1 MDTDMLNINTLGELK
16 ASGHQY
22 KTVKEELRINLLEKL
37 SNNETIFEGII
48 GYEKTVIPQIQ
59 NAILSKHDFILLG
72 LRGQAK
78 TRLVRNLIH
87 LFDEYIPVIKG
98 SPLNEHPYHPLTKYG
113 KNKLD
118 TMGDDT
124 PIEWLHKDF
133 RYNEKLATPDVTM
146 ADMIGDIDPIKAANR
161 RLEYSDE
168 EVIHYGLIPRSNRGV
183 FAINELPDLQAR
195 IQVGL
200 LNILEENDIQ
210 VRGFPVR
217 IPMDILM
224 VFTANPEDYT
234 NRGNI
239 ITPLKDRINSQIL
252 THYPDEL
259 EEAIK
264 ITEQEAWVHRE
275 EEVIIPQV
283 FKELVEEIAFEA
295 RECEFVDQ
303 ASGVS
308 ARMTISIM
316 ENLIS
321 NAERRKVKLGDQE
334 LHLRICDLFNTAPSI
349 TGKLELVY
357 EGEKEGAE
365 TVAKYLIGKAIKKI
379 FQNHFPD
386 PFKLEFEE
394 DPRSTFYRDIT
405 GWFEQHN
412 SVNISDEDHF
422 DEYLKEMEK
431 VPKLQAIVE
440 KHYQANNKYE
450 KAAMME
456 LVLEGLHQNSMI
468 SKKDLKAKTTY
479 KEMLNLVYD
488 KAKRKGFDEDFF

>member
-1 MDTDMLNINTLGELK
+1 MINISSAGELK

-22 KTVKEELRINLLEKL
+22 KTVKEELRSNLIQKL
-37 SNNETIFEGII
+37 KNNENVFEGIV
-48 GYEKTVIPQIQ
+48 GYDKTVIPQIQ
-59 NAILSKHDFILLG
+59 NAILSRHDFILLG

-78 TRLVRNLIH
+78 TRLVRNLLH
-87 LFDEYIPVIKG
+87 LLDEYIPVIKG
-98 SPLNEHPYHPLTKYG
+98 SPLNEHPFHPLTKYG

-118 TMGDDT
+118 ELGDET
-124 PIEWLHKDF
+124 PIEWLHRDY

-168 EVIHYGLIPRSNRGV
+168 EVIHYGLIPRSNRGI

-200 LNILEENDIQ
+200 LNILEEKDIQ

-259 EEAIK
+259 DEAIK

-275 EEVIIPQV
+275 DEVTIPRV

-321 NAERRKVKLGDQE
+321 NAERRMVKLGDKE
-334 LHLRICDLFNTAPSI
+334 INLRICDLFNTSPSI

-365 TVAKYLIGKAIKKI
+365 TVAKYLIGKAVKKI
-379 FQNHFPD
+379 FQKHFPD

-412 SVNISDEDHF
+412 AVNISDEDHY
-422 DEYLKEMEK
+422 DEYLKELNT
-431 VPKLQAIVE
+431 VPKLKSIVE
-440 KHYQANNKYE
+440 SHYKTDNEHE
-450 KAAMME
+450 KSAMME
-456 LVLEGLHQNSMI
+456 LILEGLHQNSMI
-468 SKKDLKAKTTY
+468 SKKDLKAQTTY